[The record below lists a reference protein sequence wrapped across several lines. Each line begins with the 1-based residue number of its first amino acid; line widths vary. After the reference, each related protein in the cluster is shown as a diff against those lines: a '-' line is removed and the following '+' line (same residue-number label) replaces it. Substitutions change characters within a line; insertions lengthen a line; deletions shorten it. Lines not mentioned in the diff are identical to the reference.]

1 MHDQTEI
8 TDEKK
13 ILIEPFESHKTYVGK
28 EILSR
33 IAMAKVRSSVRDEKN
48 LPTKIK
54 RGDVITHAC
63 GSKIRPVV
71 VLKQIQDK
79 IVFIPMTSGEN
90 IHSTI
95 AFTSRFF
102 GEGYFSL
109 SLGVCSEE
117 YAKQYFIGIFD
128 DNKSLRQATDFIKTF
143 INRL

>member
-1 MHDQTEI
+1 MHDQPEI
-8 TDEKK
+8 TDGKEL
-13 ILIEPFESHKTYVGK
+13 LIESFESHKTYVGK
-28 EILSR
+28 EIRTR
-33 IAMAKVRSSVRDEKN
+33 IAAAKIKSSVKDEKN

-54 RGDVITHAC
+54 RGYVLTAAC

-71 VLKQIQDK
+71 VVKQIKDK

-109 SLGVCSEE
+109 SLDVCTVK
-117 YAKQYFIGIFD
+117 YAKKNFVGIFG